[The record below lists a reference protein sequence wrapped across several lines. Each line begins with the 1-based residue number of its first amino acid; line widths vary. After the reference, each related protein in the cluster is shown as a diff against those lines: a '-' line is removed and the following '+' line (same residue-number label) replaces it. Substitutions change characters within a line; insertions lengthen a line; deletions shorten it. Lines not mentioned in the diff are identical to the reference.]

1 MPPKNND
8 RSVRSL
14 RIAGWTLGVL
24 GLFML
29 GNDMLGDNPHDNLAG
44 VLFIIA
50 GIATLLVAKN
60 RESRSRHQDP
70 SADESSPEDER
81 DSSENSA

>member
-1 MPPKNND
+1 MPSESTD
-8 RSVRSL
+8 RSVRIL
-14 RIAGWTLGVL
+14 RIAGWILGIL

-29 GNDMLGDNPHDNLAG
+29 GNDMVGDNQRDNLAG

-60 RESRSRHQDP
+60 RESRSRHHAQ
-70 SADESSPEDER
+70 SADESSPEDDR